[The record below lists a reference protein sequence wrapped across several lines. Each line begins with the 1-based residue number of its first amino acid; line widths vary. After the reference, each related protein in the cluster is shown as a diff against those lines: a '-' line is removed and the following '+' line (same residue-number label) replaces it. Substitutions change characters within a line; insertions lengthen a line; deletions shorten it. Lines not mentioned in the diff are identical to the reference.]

1 MKDSYK
7 DLVCWDESND
17 EYYIDYPI
25 GNQTLHMGF
34 QLTGPN
40 DDFHKDIT
48 YFNVW
53 INLYNKRKDQLRN
66 EDLHLSTGLNPIKTV
81 LVARECFEAIVDT
94 IIDDMQ
100 DNETDVVIYAH
111 WVDNR
116 RRDAYYRI
124 LKKYGYKY
132 GYVPVEKTKV
142 IMKKYK
148 WNDYYEYEE

>member
-1 MKDSYK
+1 
-7 DLVCWDESND
+7 
-17 EYYIDYPI
+17 
-25 GNQTLHMGF
+25 
-34 QLTGPN
+34 
-40 DDFHKDIT
+40 
-48 YFNVW
+48 
-53 INLYNKRKDQLRN
+53 
-66 EDLHLSTGLNPIKTV
+66 
-81 LVARECFEAIVDT
+81 
-94 IIDDMQ
+94 MQ